1 MLWSI
6 QYNIQYNDGGEQLC
20 SLYSIALKRNF
31 MAKLSSFKLI
41 LYYTQNNIYK
51 EQYQN
56 FVCMFNMW
64 QILYGSK
71 TLKKVAVL
79 LIETCD
85 SSFGGEHYY
94 VFNQYMKNKRMF
106 H

>member
-1 MLWSI
+1 
-6 QYNIQYNDGGEQLC
+6 
-20 SLYSIALKRNF
+20 

-94 VFNQYMKNKRMF
+94 VFN
-106 H
+106 